1 MWETDRWRYERAA
14 VRWLEGFIE
23 ERRPTLSEIA
33 LANGALVEIGGA
45 GDRACATFFGQAS
58 LGGFDPSVDEL
69 PRERRAC
76 DRSHDCEHHV
86 RPKLPIEA
94 RTIGWVPHDHLRN
107 EEADQEAEDRP
118 DYSAENYHVG
128 RRVSP

>member
-1 MWETDRWRYERAA
+1 MNVPLFGGSKVSLRSGGRPS
-14 VRWLEGFIE
+14 VRLLWPAPPWS
-23 ERRPTLSEIA
+23 RS
-33 LANGALVEIGGA
+33 VELG
-45 GDRACATFFGQAS
+45 TFFGRAP

-94 RTIGWVPHDHLRN
+94 RTIRWVPHDHLRN

-118 DYSAENYHVG
+118 DYSAENYHVR

>member
-1 MWETDRWRYERAA
+1 MRQTVGATNVPLFGDSK
-14 VRWLEGFIE
+14 VSLE

-33 LANGALVEIGGA
+33 LAAPPWSRSVEL
-45 GDRACATFFGQAS
+45 GDRACATFFGQAP
-58 LGGFDPSVDEL
+58 LGGFDPSVEEL

-76 DRSHDCEHHV
+76 DRSHDYEHHV

-94 RTIGWVPHDHLRN
+94 RTIRWVPHDHLRN